1 MEIGDRFVLQHRPPK
16 NLLNPRRAYASTWE
30 EEPGENGTLVSTA
43 VVLLTNR
50 ECPFRCV
57 MCDLWTNTLDEVVP
71 TGAIPQQ
78 IRMALADLKP
88 SRQIKLYNA
97 GSFFD
102 PQQIPAEDDEAI
114 ACEVEG
120 FDRVIVEAHP
130 AFLSG
135 GYAERCLRFQSLL
148 GGRLEVA
155 IGLETAHPEVLA
167 RLNKRMTLD
176 AFRRAA
182 DFLGRHDIA
191 LRVFVLLSP
200 PFMPAGD
207 AVEWACRSIDL
218 AAECGATACSVIPTR
233 GGNGAME
240 ALSDAFVSPQLPAL
254 EAVIEYG
261 LGQRRAGP
269 LGAAERRA
277 GPFGP
282 AGMRVFADLWDI
294 ERFYSCECSRS
305 RAVRL
310 KRMNSEQAVT
320 PRVSCACTPQWFTS
334 AHVPSVNP
342 D

>member
-1 MEIGDRFVLQHRPPK
+1 LHFELPDQFVLTHRGAK
-16 NLLNPRRAYASTWE
+16 NLVDPHLAYASVRE
-30 EEPGENGTLVSTA
+30 EEPAASGELVPTA
-43 VVLLTNR
+43 VVFLTNR

-71 TGAIPQQ
+71 RGAVAHQ
-78 IRMALADLKP
+78 IRTALAELP
-88 SRQIKLYNA
+88 SVRQIKLYNA

-102 PQQIPAEDDEAI
+102 PQQIPSEDDEEI
-114 ACEVEG
+114 AEAVAG
-120 FDRVIVEAHP
+120 FERVIVEAHP

-135 GYAERCLRFQSLL
+135 AYGDRCRRFQALVS
-148 GGRLEVA
+148 GQLEVA

-176 AFRRAA
+176 GFRRAA
-182 DFLGRHDIA
+182 DFLHRLDIA

-200 PFMPAGD
+200 PFMPAGE

-240 ALSDAFVSPQLPAL
+240 ALGSEFVPPRLTEL
-254 EAVIEYG
+254 ESVIEYG
-261 LGQRRAGP
+261 LGHHSAGP
-269 LGAAERRA
+269 ADRRA

-294 ERFYSCECSRS
+294 ERFFGCECSPARAARLAAMNREQRVVDRVVCVCDS
-305 RAVRL
+305 RR
-310 KRMNSEQAVT
+310 
-320 PRVSCACTPQWFTS
+320 
-334 AHVPSVNP
+334 
-342 D
+342 